1 MKFSKT
7 LLGEYT
13 IDGIEFT
20 TDYWIGVYEQEVDL
34 MDSYFNKDC
43 TFYIKK
49 IKKSLSYNEFIN
61 YCNENNIRTFRYTN
75 KKTKKDELIYKDL
88 EFYNINR
95 HEKKVVLSDNDTF
108 TPIIKKNN
116 IINSL
121 ERYILSK
128 DDKLRGES
136 IE

>member
-7 LLGEYT
+7 LLGGYT
-13 IDGIEFT
+13 VDGIEFT
-20 TDYWIGVYEQEVDL
+20 TDYWIGVYEQKVDL
-34 MDSYFNKDC
+34 MDSNFNKDC
-43 TFYIKK
+43 IFYIKK
-49 IKKSLSYNEFIN
+49 MKKILSYNEFIN

-116 IINSL
+116 ILNSL